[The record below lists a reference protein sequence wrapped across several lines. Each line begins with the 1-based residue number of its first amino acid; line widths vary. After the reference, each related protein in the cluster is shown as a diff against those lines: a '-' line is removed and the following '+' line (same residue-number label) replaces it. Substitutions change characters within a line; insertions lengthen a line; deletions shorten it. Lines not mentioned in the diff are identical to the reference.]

1 MKTFFPR
8 FFGQLR
14 KSDSVRKTLYLHIG
28 MGKTGTTALQVF
40 FSANRK
46 ALEQNGVLYP
56 TLGEVAGAHHLLSPH
71 APRFLNSWKFKPID
85 DWGPKLATTDFD
97 SILLSSELMSRATS
111 DELIPFCRS
120 AMAWFD
126 PKIVMYVRRQ
136 DDIIM
141 ASYNQHIKSG
151 LQKRQLI
158 DIYQQM
164 ISKFDYEALLSPW
177 ENVVGRENIIVRPYE
192 HAQFFDGDLRKD
204 FLKGVLGIETGDSF
218 IFDPTNPNPSLRKV
232 PSEYLRMI
240 NNVVVEPKK
249 NHRFRDLLLDLT
261 ANPEQGLDWPR
272 NDEPYLPADIRRAI
286 ISECN
291 ASNLAIAKKYMAQE
305 NRALFLDP
313 IPEESDAWEGNRL
326 SQQMVSSIS
335 AYLVRKDPDL
345 MHWLAS
351 ELEQYM
357 DDEKY
362 VVRSA
367 ARMLKV
373 TL

>member
-1 MKTFFPR
+1 
-8 FFGQLR
+8 
-14 KSDSVRKTLYLHIG
+14 
-28 MGKTGTTALQVF
+28 
-40 FSANRK
+40 
-46 ALEQNGVLYP
+46 
-56 TLGEVAGAHHLLSPH
+56 
-71 APRFLNSWKFKPID
+71 
-85 DWGPKLATTDFD
+85 
-97 SILLSSELMSRATS
+97 
-111 DELIPFCRS
+111 
-120 AMAWFD
+120 MAWFD

-158 DIYQQM
+158 DIYQEM
-164 ISKFDYEALLSPW
+164 ISKFDYEALLLPW
-177 ENVVGRENIIVRPYE
+177 ENAVGRENIIVRPYE

-204 FLKGVLGIETGDSF
+204 FLKSVLGIETVT
-218 IFDPTNPNPSLRKV
+218 IALYLIRTNPNPSLRKV
-232 PSEYLRMI
+232 PGEYLRMI
-240 NNVVVEPKK
+240 NNVVVDPKK

-272 NDEPYLPADIRRAI
+272 NYEPYLPADIRRAI
-286 ISECN
+286 ISASN

-305 NRALFLDP
+305 SRALFLDP

-345 MHWLAS
+345 MHWLAG
-351 ELEQYM
+351 ELHQYL